1 LIFSSYNFLLF
12 YLPATWLGFVLL
24 RFLCRALLLG
34 RPAGVSVTQVEHHAI
49 ETSAG
54 QPQVEITL
62 GEARRASF
70 ANACLLLWLLLASLW
85 FYADWRLDH
94 LWLLL
99 GFVAVNF
106 GVVRLLTRKRSVWL
120 LIAIILANVGLL
132 AFFKYIPL
140 FTAEESRS
148 LLLAGLPLGISF
160 YVFQAVAFQIDHWR
174 GKAVARSPLEFALFL
189 SFFPQLIAGPIVHGR
204 ELLPQLRRIVRRNLH
219 LSLGLTMLAL
229 GLAKKVLIAD
239 SLAGGV
245 DSIYA
250 GDYAVDV
257 LVTAAAGVGYGAQLY
272 FDFSGYA
279 DMAVGLGLLFGI
291 KLPQNF
297 RRPYTASSVTVFWRR
312 WHITLSRFLRD
323 YLYISLGGN
332 RRGNLRRSFNLLA
345 TMGLG
350 GLWHGAGWQF
360 LFWGLGHGFLLTLE
374 SVLRRRF
381 PMAVNAI
388 PRPVAVGLTLI
399 AVMLLWIPFRAESLS
414 DAWLLLSGLVIL
426 PALTFPELSQWL
438 QPLVMAAAVSTPP
451 AVVLLWSF
459 GCILVAGLR
468 PTAWRWALSANPFK
482 RGVVTALL
490 LLLVLKTLADRPA
503 APFLYFQF

>member
-1 LIFSSYNFLLF
+1 
-12 YLPATWLGFVLL
+12 
-24 RFLCRALLLG
+24 
-34 RPAGVSVTQVEHHAI
+34 
-49 ETSAG
+49 
-54 QPQVEITL
+54 
-62 GEARRASF
+62 
-70 ANACLLLWLLLASLW
+70 
-85 FYADWRLDH
+85 
-94 LWLLL
+94 
-99 GFVAVNF
+99 
-106 GVVRLLTRKRSVWL
+106 
-120 LIAIILANVGLL
+120 
-132 AFFKYIPL
+132 
-140 FTAEESRS
+140 
-148 LLLAGLPLGISF
+148 
-160 YVFQAVAFQIDHWR
+160 
-174 GKAVARSPLEFALFL
+174 LEFALFL